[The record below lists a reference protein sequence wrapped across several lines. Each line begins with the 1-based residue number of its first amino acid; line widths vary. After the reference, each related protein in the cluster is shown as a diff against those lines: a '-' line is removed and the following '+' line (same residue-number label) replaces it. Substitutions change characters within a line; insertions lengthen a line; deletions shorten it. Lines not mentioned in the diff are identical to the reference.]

1 MRSGFRSEGPR
12 PQPSITPG
20 RKFSSRT
27 STWKGNA
34 HKVAVRMGVMVMVVV
49 DSRGDGDRK
58 AGMAMEMVM
67 GVEGDHHVVLVMHPP
82 HPSHQDMSS

>member
-1 MRSGFRSEGPR
+1 
-12 PQPSITPG
+12 
-20 RKFSSRT
+20 
-27 STWKGNA
+27 
-34 HKVAVRMGVMVMVVV
+34 MGVMVMVVV